1 MFVFG
6 KQYGGGICQVYEND
20 FHKNAAY
27 LLILG
32 KTEDIT
38 VTDSRGAHHVGRA
51 LLVKPMVEH
60 KVVTNSSLACNFF
73 LAPQSAFAKSLDQSA
88 CGNEILKLQP
98 EALPFHSGMPNDEI
112 FAILDKVMVES
123 NAKLDPR
130 LAQVLEYL
138 NDAPLDSNIAALATR
153 CNLSAS
159 RLRTLAKEQ
168 IGVSLSTLFLWRK
181 LVKAMEVLTLGSTL
195 SEAAQAGGF
204 SDQAHFT
211 RTMRKMFGITPSYST
226 YPLGY

>member
-20 FHKNAAY
+20 FHKNVAY

-32 KTEDIT
+32 KTEDIS
-38 VTDSRGAHHVGRA
+38 VIDSLGNHHTGRV
-51 LLVKPMVEH
+51 LLVRPMVEH
-60 KVVTNSSLACNFF
+60 QVVMSPSLACHFF
-73 LAPQSAFAKSLDQSA
+73 LAPQSAFAKRLDQSA
-88 CGNEILKLQP
+88 SEDEILKLRP
-98 EALPFHSGMPNDEI
+98 EELPFHSDMANDEI
-112 FAILDKVMVES
+112 FAILDDVMAES

-138 NDAPLDSNIAALATR
+138 NEAPLHSSIADLAAR
-153 CNLSAS
+153 CNLSPS
-159 RLRTLAKEQ
+159 RLRALAKKQ

-181 LVKAMEVLTLGSTL
+181 LIKSMEVLTLGSTL

-211 RTMRKMFGITPSYST
+211 RTMRKMFGITPSNST
-226 YPLGY
+226 YALSY